1 MVRWRPA
8 LLSSQPINARRPTAP
23 LSLEEKSM
31 NVAHILG
38 NKGGDVFSVQPHRTL
53 GEATRTLAEKRIGA
67 VVVTGADGGLLGILS
82 ERDIIRALG
91 SDGAAALETPV
102 SRAMTAKVVTCRS
115 DTSVDDLMEIMT
127 SGRFRHVPVVDNGRI
142 AGIVSIGDVVK
153 HRVAEIEAE
162 SRAMRDYIAM
172 A

>member
-1 MVRWRPA
+1 
-8 LLSSQPINARRPTAP
+8 
-23 LSLEEKSM
+23 M
-31 NVAHILG
+31 NVAQLLG
-38 NKGGDVFSVQPHRTL
+38 DKGHDVVTVQPD
-53 GEATRTLAEKRIGA
+53 RTLAEAARILSGKRIGA
-67 VVVTGADGGLLGILS
+67 VVVTAADGALCGILS

-91 SDGAAALETPV
+91 ESGAAALEKPV
-102 SRAMTAKVVTCRS
+102 SQAMTAKVVTCRPQ
-115 DTSVDDLMEIMT
+115 TSIDELMEMMT
-127 SGRFRHVPVVDNGRI
+127 SGRFRHVPILEDGRI

>member
-1 MVRWRPA
+1 
-8 LLSSQPINARRPTAP
+8 
-23 LSLEEKSM
+23 M

-38 NKGGDVFSVQPHRTL
+38 NKGREVVTVQPYRTL

-67 VVVTGADGGLLGILS
+67 VVVTGADGSLLGILS

-91 SDGAAALETPV
+91 AEGGGALETPV
-102 SRAMTAKVVTCRS
+102 SRAMTAKVVTCRP
-115 DTSVDDLMEIMT
+115 DTSVDELMEIMT
-127 SGRFRHVPVVDNGRI
+127 SGRFRHVPVLDGGRV

-162 SRAMRDYIAM
+162 SQAMRDYIAM

>member
-1 MVRWRPA
+1 V
-8 LLSSQPINARRPTAP
+8 I
-23 LSLEEKSM
+23 
-31 NVAHILG
+31 
-38 NKGGDVFSVQPHRTL
+38 SVQPHRTL
-53 GEATRTLAEKRIGA
+53 AEAVRTLSEKRIGA
-67 VVVTGADGGLLGILS
+67 VVVTGADGALVGILS

-91 SDGAAALETPV
+91 ANGAAALDMPV
-102 SRAMTAKVVTCRS
+102 SRAMTAKVVTCRPQ
-115 DTSVDDLMEIMT
+115 TSMDELMEMMT
-127 SGRFRHVPVVDNGRI
+127 SGRFRHVPIVENGKI

>member
-1 MVRWRPA
+1 
-8 LLSSQPINARRPTAP
+8 
-23 LSLEEKSM
+23 M

-38 NKGGDVFSVQPHRTL
+38 NKGHDVVSLQPHRTL
-53 GEATRTLAEKRIGA
+53 GEAARTLAEKRIGA
-67 VVVTGADGGLLGILS
+67 VVVSGADGSLLGILS

-91 SDGAAALETPV
+91 ASGAEALESPV
-102 SRAMTAKVVTCRS
+102 SRAMTAKVVTCRRE
-115 DTSVDDLMEIMT
+115 TSIDELMEIMT
-127 SGRFRHVPVVDNGRI
+127 SGRFRHVPVMEDGRV

-162 SRAMRDYIAM
+162 SKAMRDYIAM

>member
-1 MVRWRPA
+1 
-8 LLSSQPINARRPTAP
+8 
-23 LSLEEKSM
+23 M

-38 NKGGDVFSVQPHRTL
+38 NKGREVISVQPHRTL
-53 GEATRTLAEKRIGA
+53 AEATRTLAEKRIGA
-67 VVVTGADGGLLGILS
+67 VVVTGADGDLLGILS

-91 SDGAAALETPV
+91 AGGSEALETPV
-102 SRAMTAKVVTCRS
+102 SRAMTAKVATCRP
-115 DTSVDDLMEIMT
+115 DTSIDELMEIMT
-127 SGRFRHVPVVDNGRI
+127 SGRFRHVPVLDGGRI

-162 SRAMRDYIAM
+162 SQAMRDYIAM